1 VALFGGG
8 RRATHASHLQRY
20 TPNFV
25 RSRGR
30 VVAASPAVAWV
41 LRFAGYWYARMT
53 SRVRQ
58 TLEE

>member
-1 VALFGGG
+1 
-8 RRATHASHLQRY
+8 
-20 TPNFV
+20 
-25 RSRGR
+25 

-41 LRFAGYWYARMT
+41 SRFAGYWYARMT